1 MYRMEDF
8 YLQNSYF
15 SDTKK
20 NADFA
25 KDSVGPNNSMY

>member
-8 YLQNSYF
+8 YPKNFYF
-15 SDTKK
+15 SDTK
-20 NADFA
+20 NLLIFP

>member
-8 YLQNSYF
+8 YPQNSYF

-20 NADFA
+20 PADFA
-25 KDSVGPNNSMY
+25 QGSSRSK